1 MVGLT
6 DNKYTGLIYSD
17 PDLVSMLF
25 ENMPLGFVYLS
36 YVYDSTGAPVD
47 LKIEAINRNLE
58 MRLGLGSFAG
68 RSAMEALGRE
78 ARHLLKVCKDIENSK
93 GQYLIEDFLFTNS
106 VKLSVVA
113 NQVRKGE
120 FACFV
125 SPNQGILTQTESESE
140 NIGTFSEPQALLR
153 VNADIQHMLR
163 THLNAILGFAELLN
177 EETDQNNK
185 VRYMEIIR
193 DNVQALMDSSIVKKS
208 EPGTLSTD
216 QSIDQHSN
224 KPRILVAEDT
234 ESNYMLVSY
243 ILKAEYDLIW
253 AKDGIEAVEAFEKE
267 HPDLILMDVR
277 MPRMSGLAATERIR
291 ESDKAIPIIA
301 LTAFAFESDK
311 AKTMEAGCTDFI
323 AKPINAMAL
332 KEIVKRHL
340 R

>member
-1 MVGLT
+1 MVGQDQQNDT
-6 DNKYTGLIYSD
+6 ATIYAE
-17 PDLVSMLF
+17 PALVKSLL

-36 YVYDSTGAPVD
+36 YVHDSEGKPVD
-47 LKIEAINRNLE
+47 LKIEAMNHNLE
-58 MRLGLGSFAG
+58 VRLGQGFYIG
-68 RSAMEALGRE
+68 RSALESLGRE
-78 ARHLLKVCKDIENSK
+78 ARHLLKVCSDVEKA
-93 GQYLIEDFLFTNS
+93 GGHHLVEDFLFTNS
-106 VKLSVVA
+106 VKLSAVVYK
-113 NQVRKGE
+113 VREGE

-125 SPNQGILTQTESESE
+125 SPNEGILTQTATDFE
-140 NIGTFSEPQALLR
+140 NSDTFSEPHALLN
-153 VNADIQHMLR
+153 VNANIQHMLR
-163 THLNAILGFAELLN
+163 THLNAILGFAELIN
-177 EETDQNNK
+177 GETDQNNK
-185 VRYMEIIR
+185 ERYMEIIR
-193 DNVQALMDSSIVKKS
+193 ENVQTLMDSSVIKKTEQS
-208 EPGTLSTD
+208 TLSSD
-216 QSIDQHSN
+216 QSISQHGS

-253 AKDGIEAVEAFEKE
+253 AKDGVEAVEAFEKE

-291 ESDKAIPIIA
+291 ESDKSIPIIA